1 MDCSTPGLPVH
12 HQLPEL
18 AQTHVHWVQWCYPTI
33 SSSVVPFSSC
43 LPSFP
48 ASGSFNESVLRI
60 RWSKYWSF
68 SFSLSPSNEYSGLI
82 SFRMYWLDLLAVQA
96 TPLTKKVE
104 NEVSTANTTRGKASR
119 ETKETQNSCCAATYW
134 RTKERPLM
142 SSLSRLLRPQRDRP
156 SGTLKNHSN
165 TTAEDN
171 DKSPETKLEVM
182 EYGDPTDREC
192 KSSHHEEIQWAT
204 RKLSR
209 AA

>member
-1 MDCSTPGLPVH
+1 MD
-12 HQLPEL
+12 
-18 AQTHVHWVQWCYPTI
+18 
-33 SSSVVPFSSC
+33 
-43 LPSFP
+43 
-48 ASGSFNESVLRI
+48 
-60 RWSKYWSF
+60 
-68 SFSLSPSNEYSGLI
+68 
-82 SFRMYWLDLLAVQA
+82 WLDLLAVQA

-119 ETKETQNSCCAATYW
+119 ETKQTQNSCCAATYW

-142 SSLSRLLRPQRDRP
+142 SSLSRLLHPQGDRP

-192 KSSHHEEIQWAT
+192 KSSHHEEIQ
-204 RKLSR
+204 
-209 AA
+209 